1 MSIKCLKRRVT
12 QSLPQVCPKVQCL
25 RQCWQGGRV
34 TLGLTGVWWRQT
46 PIAGTDASRTY
57 DARCSYRVYEHDL
70 RFHPSHHITTLPGTI
85 PLLPAFERFP
95 AFPAPTPTTTA
106 TNPHHHQ
113 LQLSQTPRG
122 ERSRVCGGPEFRQFK
137 EVFEFLSFTIRG
149 IFRVFKF
156 HNLSDKDGD
165 RVFRAGLRKE
175 KEE

>member
-1 MSIKCLKRRVT
+1 MNATHCRNEIKCLKRRVT
-12 QSLPQVCPKVQCL
+12 QSPPQVCPKVQCL
-25 RQCWQGGRV
+25 RQHWQGGRV

-57 DARCSYRVYEHDL
+57 DARYYRVYVHDL

-85 PLLPAFERFP
+85 PLPAFERFP
-95 AFPAPTPTTTA
+95 AFPAPSA

-122 ERSRVCGGPEFRQFK
+122 ERSRVCGGPEFRQFE

-149 IFRVFKF
+149 IFRAFQVSQFK
-156 HNLSDKDGD
+156 
-165 RVFRAGLRKE
+165 
-175 KEE
+175 